1 MVKFLIGIGIPYVAV
16 VAMLPWVNTVDTNVF
31 GVPFIY
37 FWMFMWMILTSACL
51 LTCWIFFDSKQSEAD
66 D

>member
-1 MVKFLIGIGIPYVAV
+1 MFRFLIGIGIPYIAV
-16 VAMLPWVNTVDTNVF
+16 VAMLPWVNTINTTVF

-37 FWMFMWMILTSACL
+37 FWMFMWMILTSCCL
-51 LTCWIFFDSKQSEAD
+51 LTCWIFFDRKNIDID